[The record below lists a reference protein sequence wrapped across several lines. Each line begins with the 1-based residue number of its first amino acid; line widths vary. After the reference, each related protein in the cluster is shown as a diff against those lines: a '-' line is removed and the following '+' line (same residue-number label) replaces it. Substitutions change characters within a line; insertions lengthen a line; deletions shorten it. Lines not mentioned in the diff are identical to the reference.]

1 MTYLEVA
8 PGSTWLDS
16 CYEAEGP
23 LYQCTLSLLLLTPDR
38 WKLHRFV
45 HLNRLLVLAHQRYV
59 SPSAPTKTLM
69 EPTAKDYAVY
79 KSVLIFFGLV
89 DCIYANFFKVSAT
102 FLTLF
107 STYIRRVMFVKACF
121 SSCLQKVNVLSEDQW
136 PSVLAEYIRHN
147 DEAMLK
153 ASERVLATYRD
164 ELLPCTSFEEFCD
177 IIGKSLVH
185 KKLKTLMQK

>member
-1 MTYLEVA
+1 MYKLTFVCRTRSAAREDKALMTYLEMS
-8 PGSTWLDS
+8 PGSAWLDS

-69 EPTAKDYAVY
+69 EPTAKDYTVY

-89 DCIYANFFKVSAT
+89 DCIYANFFKVT
-102 FLTLF
+102 TVF
-107 STYIRRVMFVKACF
+107 SMLIFRVCSLRLCSFV
-121 SSCLQKVNVLSEDQW
+121 
-136 PSVLAEYIRHN
+136 
-147 DEAMLK
+147 
-153 ASERVLATYRD
+153 
-164 ELLPCTSFEEFCD
+164 
-177 IIGKSLVH
+177 
-185 KKLKTLMQK
+185 

>member
-1 MTYLEVA
+1 MISVHRTRSAAREDKALMTYLEA
-8 PGSTWLDS
+8 PPGSAWLDS

-59 SPSAPTKTLM
+59 SPSASTKTLM

-89 DCIYANFFKVSAT
+89 DCIYANFFKV
-102 FLTLF
+102 
-107 STYIRRVMFVKACF
+107 
-121 SSCLQKVNVLSEDQW
+121 
-136 PSVLAEYIRHN
+136 
-147 DEAMLK
+147 
-153 ASERVLATYRD
+153 
-164 ELLPCTSFEEFCD
+164 
-177 IIGKSLVH
+177 
-185 KKLKTLMQK
+185 